1 METIERE
8 FEFAERTSKKQP
20 FDKRLILHM
29 LDQIELGVPRRDLME
44 QYGVSELSLIRWM
57 KKFGRQPIGPKRYT
71 TELKRSVI
79 RAVQDGM

>member
-29 LDQIELGVPRRDLME
+29 LDQIELGVPRRD
-44 QYGVSELSLIRWM
+44 
-57 KKFGRQPIGPKRYT
+57 
-71 TELKRSVI
+71 
-79 RAVQDGM
+79 